1 MADLHS
7 IGNVAIEAQKAARQF
22 GAVVSHAVA
31 RKLVANGFIKRW
43 SPEIS
48 SDVSLQQDVSF
59 LVFEFVSIFD
69 ETFSL
74 NLIMH
79 STFAKNVS
87 INVNRS

>member
-1 MADLHS
+1 MADLHL

-22 GAVVSHAVA
+22 GVVVSHAVA

-43 SPEIS
+43 SSEIS
-48 SDVSLQQDVSF
+48 SGVSLQQDVF
-59 LVFEFVSIFD
+59 FVFEFISVFD

-74 NLIMH
+74 ILIMH
-79 STFAKNVS
+79 SIFVMNVS